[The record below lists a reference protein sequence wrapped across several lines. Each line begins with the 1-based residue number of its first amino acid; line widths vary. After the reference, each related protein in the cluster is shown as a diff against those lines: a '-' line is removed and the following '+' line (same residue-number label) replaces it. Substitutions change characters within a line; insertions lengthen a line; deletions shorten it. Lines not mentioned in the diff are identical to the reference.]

1 MDQTG
6 KGEFVLPNSSFRPF
20 STHNMRC
27 PICKFWSSLVGG
39 FGGLGSSCTN
49 TFWTHN
55 ERSYLQIWSFTLI
68 FTGFLGS
75 SGLSWIFLRKHFVSG
90 FENQCIAMV
99 TDLIFSIMLHYLLDF
114 DYFPLKKKFCGC
126 IKSRAGIFCDACHP
140 LKASPHIPPSL
151 ICVKSRIK
159 FSTDA
164 TVMSPP
170 CWPPIA
176 LQWRHRCVFARGC
189 RVSSKF
195 RWIIGYDQV
204 DFRATLT
211 QPTMQKITPYFHYRY
226 QYFWFCLWC
235 SWY

>member
-1 MDQTG
+1 MC
-6 KGEFVLPNSSFRPF
+6 LIS
-20 STHNMRC
+20 
-27 PICKFWSSLVGG
+27 
-39 FGGLGSSCTN
+39 
-49 TFWTHN
+49 
-55 ERSYLQIWSFTLI
+55 QI
-68 FTGFLGS
+68 
-75 SGLSWIFLRKHFVSG
+75 
-90 FENQCIAMV
+90 N
-99 TDLIFSIMLHYLLDF
+99 
-114 DYFPLKKKFCGC
+114 FPLKKKFCGC

-140 LKASPHIPPSL
+140 LMASPHIPPSL

-204 DFRATLT
+204 DYRTTLT
-211 QPTMQKITPYFHYRY
+211 QPTMQKIKPYFHYRY

-235 SWY
+235 SWYSLAASWQNKLLKKVKKSVTKMKLAKTFLRNVKKKSGTKNYIS